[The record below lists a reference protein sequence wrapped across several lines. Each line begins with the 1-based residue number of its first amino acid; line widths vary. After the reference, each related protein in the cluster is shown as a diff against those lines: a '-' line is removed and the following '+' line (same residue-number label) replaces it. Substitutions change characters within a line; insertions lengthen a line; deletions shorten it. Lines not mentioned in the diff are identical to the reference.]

1 MHGNVKMS
9 QANNII
15 DLINAGVRAENLR
28 QKAIGSNFANLETP
42 GYRRVDVKFDELLD
56 ACLGKSESGEVS
68 TAEPELYEP
77 RDTPINADG
86 NDLTLEAEVGHMIKN
101 ALRHKTYVRLL
112 SRKYTQ
118 IELAIGTR

>member
-28 QKAIGSNFANLETP
+28 QKAISSNFANLETP
-42 GYRRVDVKFDELLD
+42 GYRRVDVTFKELLD
-56 ACLGKSESGEVS
+56 ACSGKSESGEIS
-68 TAEPELYEP
+68 NAEPELYEP
-77 RDTPINADG
+77 RDTPIDADG

-101 ALRHKTYVRLL
+101 SLRHKTYVRLL